1 MRIPPAGGTAGAAV
15 VQWEQKGALRMHE
28 TERTILVVDD
38 EAELREMVRAIFTR
52 AGYGRVVTA
61 ATGAEAL
68 AICRDCRPDIVIL
81 DVMLPGM
88 DGFAVL
94 RALRQDSDVPVLML
108 TARSEAEDK
117 FTGFE
122 CGADDYLAKP
132 FLPRE
137 LLFRVQA
144 ILRRA
149 GPGVGRPVQLAA
161 ASVDLDNAAVHRDGQ
176 VYPLTAKEL
185 QLFRKLYENAG
196 RIVTTGALC
205 AAICGPVWQGYE
217 STLATHIRHLREKV
231 EANPSRPVSIVT
243 IKGLG
248 YRLDLPRE
256 AAR

>member
-1 MRIPPAGGTAGAAV
+1 MS
-15 VQWEQKGALRMHE
+15 EEK
-28 TERTILVVDD
+28 TILIVDD
-38 EAELREMVRAIFTR
+38 EAELLEMVRAIFLR
-52 AGYGRVVTA
+52 AGYSQVLTA
-61 ATGAEAL
+61 SSGAQAL
-68 AICRDCRPDIVIL
+68 ALCGARQPDIVIL
-81 DVMLPGM
+81 DVMMPEM

-94 RALRQDSDVPVLML
+94 RALRRTSSVPVLML

-144 ILRRA
+144 ILRRTSPA
-149 GPGVGRPVQLAA
+149 QGHRVRLAA
-161 ASVDLDNAAVHRDGQ
+161 AEVDLENAAVRRGGQ
-176 VYPLTAKEL
+176 TFPLTAKEL

-205 AAICGPVWQGYE
+205 ESVCGVFWQGYE
-217 STLATHIRHLREKV
+217 STLATHIRHLREKI

-248 YRLDLPRE
+248 YRLELPKTGE
-256 AAR
+256 AGR

>member
-1 MRIPPAGGTAGAAV
+1 MG
-15 VQWEQKGALRMHE
+15 QKGALRMHE
-28 TERTILVVDD
+28 TDRTVLVVDD

-161 ASVDLDNAAVHRDGQ
+161 ASVDLDNAAVHRDGKTFRSIFHISFPSHELAPFRR
-176 VYPLTAKEL
+176 VRPRGGTGPLRHPRL
-185 QLFRKLYENAG
+185 PDRFAG
-196 RIVTTGALC
+196 HRALPDPGP
-205 AAICGPVWQGYE
+205 AAP
-217 STLATHIRHLREKV
+217 R
-231 EANPSRPVSIVT
+231 
-243 IKGLG
+243 
-248 YRLDLPRE
+248 RL
-256 AAR
+256 